1 MNAWQQG
8 DEVIFMAPQSRRHHG
23 KPVID
28 AVAACAKKL
37 GITRMT
43 QRMDS
48 EGTGANGRT
57 HSAHF
62 FELAD
67 QPVELAF
74 VLEKA
79 LAERLIEAVD
89 EAGIDVFV
97 LRRDVAYAQLGGE
110 RR

>member
-8 DEVIFMAPQSRRHHG
+8 DEVTFMAPQSRRHHG

-28 AVAACAKKL
+28 AVAECAKGL

-43 QRMDS
+43 QRTDS

-74 VLEKA
+74 VLEKT
-79 LAERLIEAVD
+79 LADRLIEEVD
-89 EAGIDVFV
+89 RAGIDVFV
-97 LRRDVAYAQLGGE
+97 LRRDVSYAQLGDE